1 MNTDEFTDE
10 PINDNGSL
18 EQSNA
23 KSNVTE
29 ENVLVEDQDLQNEPT
44 PQQQQ
49 QDPEDKKNKVDVDS
63 FYTTSVVKQPQK
75 ESDGQNAYISY
86 LIETEV
92 SIHFFLRRYD
102 QGVIVV
108 YETNIALPSQT
119 ILYSRTISS

>member
-1 MNTDEFTDE
+1 MQRFATNRQRREQWKRTENHWLRMNTDEFTDE

-18 EQSNA
+18 EEGSA
-23 KSNVTE
+23 KGNVTE
-29 ENVLVEDQDLQNEPT
+29 QNDLIEGQDLQNEPT

-63 FYTTSVVKQPQK
+63 FYTSSVVKQPQK

-92 SIHFFLRRYD
+92 SIHFFTP
-102 QGVIVV
+102 I
-108 YETNIALPSQT
+108 
-119 ILYSRTISS
+119 